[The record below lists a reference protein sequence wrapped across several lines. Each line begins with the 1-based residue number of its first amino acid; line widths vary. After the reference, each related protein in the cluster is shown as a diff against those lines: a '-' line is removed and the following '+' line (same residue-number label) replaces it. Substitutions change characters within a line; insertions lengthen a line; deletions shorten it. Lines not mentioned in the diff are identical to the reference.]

1 MGLTEVS
8 GWVCSEG
15 CAKFIVKTQQLI
27 RRNEHV
33 AIFLTIFSLSLLF
46 PSPFAF
52 VPCLVVALP
61 VRPPHPSACR
71 TCHFI
76 RLSMARH

>member
-33 AIFLTIFSLSLLF
+33 AIF
-46 PSPFAF
+46 
-52 VPCLVVALP
+52 
-61 VRPPHPSACR
+61 
-71 TCHFI
+71 
-76 RLSMARH
+76 

>member
-15 CAKFIVKTQQLI
+15 CTKFIVKTQQLI

-33 AIFLTIFSLSLLF
+33 AIF
-46 PSPFAF
+46 
-52 VPCLVVALP
+52 
-61 VRPPHPSACR
+61 
-71 TCHFI
+71 
-76 RLSMARH
+76 